1 MRVKQARGASN
12 QYQLQWRPAASYR
25 HTSIP
30 DELRDWL
37 LDADSLT
44 SRILRQCD
52 HFRVQVSAQ
61 NRQRP
66 MLSEALKMGINTKV
80 SGLVREVHLLC
91 KDRPWVFARTF
102 IPLKTLRGKERRLA
116 YLGDKPLGA
125 YLFARPDMRRGEIE
139 IACIRAGQP
148 LYELALAGT
157 SQRPEKN
164 RPEQIWGRRSVF
176 YLSDKPLLV
185 SEIFLPD
192 LGR

>member
-1 MRVKQARGASN
+1 MNQARGASN

-30 DELRDWL
+30 GELRDWL

-44 SRILRQCD
+44 RRILRQCD
-52 HFRVQVSAQ
+52 HFRVRVAAQ
-61 NRQRP
+61 YRQRP
-66 MLSEALKMGINTKV
+66 MLSEAQNLGIRPQV
-80 SGLVREVHLLC
+80 QGLVRQVHLLC
-91 KDRPWVFARTF
+91 NERPWVFARTF
-102 IPLKTLRGKERRLA
+102 IPLKTLHGKERRLA
-116 YLGDKPLGA
+116 YLGNRPLGA
-125 YLFARPDMRRGEIE
+125 YLFARPDMHRGEIE

-157 SQRPEKN
+157 SH
-164 RPEQIWGRRSVF
+164 RPEQIWGRRSIF
-176 YLSDKPLLV
+176 YLSGKPLLV